1 MEWLAIQPYYK
12 IQREIGS
19 TEQITY
25 EDNRT
30 LYLYPDRIVTQYR
43 EFPIA
48 DVFDLSYRQMGETGG
63 FLYLHTKLGVYSY
76 TVKDNPGNFIKAFKN
91 L

>member
-1 MEWLAIQPYYK
+1 MDWLAVQPYYK

-19 TEQITY
+19 TEQIMY

-30 LYLYPDRIVTQYR
+30 LYLYHDRIVTQYR
-43 EFPIA
+43 EFKVA
-48 DVFDLSYRQMGETGG
+48 DVFDLSYRQMGEAGG
-63 FLYLHTKLGVYSY
+63 FLYLHTKFGVYSY
-76 TVKDNPGNFIKAFKN
+76 MVKDSPERFIKAFKN